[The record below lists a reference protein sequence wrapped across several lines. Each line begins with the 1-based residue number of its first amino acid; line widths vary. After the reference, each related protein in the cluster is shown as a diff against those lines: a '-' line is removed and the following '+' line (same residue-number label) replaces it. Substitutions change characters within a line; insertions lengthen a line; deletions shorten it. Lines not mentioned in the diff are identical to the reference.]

1 MKPAEQAADFVG
13 RALAQ
18 GRSRDEVAGALR
30 AAGWA
35 EAEVARAM
43 ASWAEGGFSPP
54 VPRPRSYVS
63 AREAFV
69 YGVLFV
75 ALGFATWHMVELGSA
90 LIGMWFAKDNFDDRA
105 YLEGYRLSQ
114 LRWSIAVLIVTV
126 PLFLW
131 LNRRQAKAMAADP
144 ASRRSAI
151 RKWVGYVTLFL
162 SLLTMAGNVVYAIY
176 GLLDGNFTLQFAAEV
191 ALVMVVAGLV
201 FLYYRLEAEDA
212 DAT

>member
-1 MKPAEQAADFVG
+1 
-13 RALAQ
+13 
-18 GRSRDEVAGALR
+18 
-30 AAGWA
+30 
-35 EAEVARAM
+35 M

-69 YGVLFV
+69 YGALFV
-75 ALGFATWHMVELGSA
+75 ALGFATWYIVDLGSA
-90 LIGMWFAKDNFDDRA
+90 LIDMGFAEDGKEDE
-105 YLEGYRLSQ
+105 YYEGYRLSQ
-114 LRWSIAVLIVTV
+114 LRWSIAILIVTV

-131 LNRRQAKAMAADP
+131 LNRRQGKAMAADP

-151 RKWVGYVTLFL
+151 RKWTGYFTLFL
-162 SLLTMAGNVVYAIY
+162 SLLTMAGNVIYAIY
-176 GLLDGNFTLQFAAEV
+176 SLLDGDFTLQFAAKV
-191 ALVMVVAGLV
+191 TLVMVVAGLV

>member
-1 MKPAEQAADFVG
+1 MKPAEQVADFVG
-13 RALAQ
+13 RALEQ

-30 AAGWA
+30 GAGWA

-43 ASWAEGGFSPP
+43 GSWAEGGFSPP

-69 YGVLFV
+69 YGALFV
-75 ALGFATWHMVELGSA
+75 ALGFATWYIVDLGIV
-90 LIGMWFAKDNFDDRA
+90 LIDMWFDRDGTD
-105 YLEGYRLSQ
+105 YYSDSYRLRE

-151 RKWVGYVTLFL
+151 RKWTGYFTLFL
-162 SLLTMAGNVVYAIY
+162 SLLTMAGNVIYAIY
-176 GLLDGNFTLQFAAEV
+176 SLLDGDFTLQFAAKV
-191 ALVMVVAGLV
+191 TLVMVVAGLV